1 MLYGLVL
8 TAFAAAILVTAPRVL
23 RRAERSGFSPR
34 HVQRA
39 WRAAAGGVLASF
51 ALAIP
56 VYTPDLWQAPM
67 RAAGF
72 EPRIGMPHVPLAA
85 QITVAILALLLLALG
100 WRRGAGAAGDYR
112 RALRVQLDRLENSA
126 PLLDEE
132 DGGRP
137 RLVIVEDEAPR
148 LVLLPSR
155 PPRVEATTRAL
166 DLLRPEEL
174 NAVLTHMA
182 GHLRRRDA
190 QWMVCADTLA
200 DAYPTVRFF
209 AEWADHAAELSE
221 KAADADVRGSIARA
235 NLRRAIVKLS
245 GPGQAGGPFCPCF
258 AWPQQRQEE
267 LTVHQAYATAH
278 PEVAV
283 AGVRVGAPV
292 ASAGLRV
299 LTAAA
304 LLVPSVIVVSP
315 HFLYL

>member
-8 TAFAAAILVTAPRVL
+8 TAFAATILVTAPRVL
-23 RRAERSGFSPR
+23 SRAERSGFSPR

-39 WRAAAGGVLASF
+39 WRAAAGGVLASL

-56 VYTPDLWQAPM
+56 VYTPDLWIAPM
-67 RAAGF
+67 KAAGF
-72 EPRIGMPHVPLAA
+72 DPGIGMPAVPIAA
-85 QITVAILALLLLALG
+85 QATVVVLALLILAVG
-100 WRRGAGAAGDYR
+100 WRRGAPAMRDYR

-132 DGGRP
+132 DPGHP

-190 QWMVCADTLA
+190 QWMVFADTLA
-200 DAYPTVRFF
+200 DAYPAVRFF
-209 AEWADHAAELSE
+209 GRWADHAAELSE
-221 KAADADVRGSIARA
+221 KVADADVHGAIARA

-245 GPGQAGGPFCPCF
+245 GPGQATGPFCPCF

-267 LTVHQAYATAH
+267 LTVHRVQATAH

-304 LLVPSVIVVSP
+304 LLVPSVVVLSP
-315 HFLYL
+315 HFMYL

>member
-51 ALAIP
+51 ALAVP

-72 EPRIGMPHVPLAA
+72 DPGIGMPHVPLPA
-85 QITVAILALLLLALG
+85 QITVAVLALLLVAFG
-100 WRRGAGAAGDYR
+100 WHRGAGAMRDYR

-200 DAYPTVRFF
+200 DAYSGVRFF
-209 AEWADHAAELSE
+209 ADWADHAAELSE

-267 LTVHQAYATAH
+267 LIVHRTHAAAH

-304 LLVPSVIVVSP
+304 LLVPSVIVLSP
-315 HFLYL
+315 HFLYI

>member
-1 MLYGLVL
+1 VLYGLVL
-8 TAFAAAILVTAPRVL
+8 TAFASAILVTAPRVL
-23 RRAERSGFSPR
+23 RRAERSGFGPR

-39 WRAAAGGVLASF
+39 WRAAAGGVLASL
-51 ALAIP
+51 ALAVP
-56 VYTPDLWQAPM
+56 VYTPDLWIAPM
-67 RAAGF
+67 RAMGVDLGF
-72 EPRIGMPHVPLAA
+72 GMPHVPLAA
-85 QITVAILALLLLALG
+85 QITVAVLALAIVVVG
-100 WRRGAGAAGDYR
+100 GRRGAPAVRDYR
-112 RALRVQLDRLENSA
+112 RALGVQLHRMEHTA

-132 DGGRP
+132 DAGHP
-137 RLVIVEDEAPR
+137 RLVIVEDESPR

-174 NAVLTHMA
+174 NAVLTHMS

-190 QWMVCADTLA
+190 QWMVVAESLA
-200 DAYPTVRFF
+200 DAFPSVRFF
-209 AEWADHAAELSE
+209 GEWADHAAELSE
-221 KAADADVRGSIARA
+221 KAADADVRGAIARV

-267 LTVHQAYATAH
+267 LTVHLTHAPAN

-304 LLVPSVIVVSP
+304 LLVPSVVVLSP
-315 HFLYL
+315 HFLYM